1 MNALKVFVFCPLA
14 YRSVVHKSQAPG
26 YPWWLNFVCWH
37 QIFVGPQYGTCFMLP
52 FWQWNFE
59 VAPGYLKICANLLQV
74 MLLSLN
80 EYQAKSMQY
89 FAHGNM

>member
-1 MNALKVFVFCPLA
+1 MELALCCP
-14 YRSVVHKSQAPG
+14 S
-26 YPWWLNFVCWH
+26 
-37 QIFVGPQYGTCFMLP
+37 GT
-52 FWQWNFE
+52 WNFE